1 MRRKFSLFLMISIVL
16 VFVTSCGNAN
26 KTKKYSVG
34 GGSVGGNFYLM
45 GGGVANTL
53 NNYIND
59 KYVYSAETTGGSS
72 ANLVMLQDGNAEF
85 GIYMTAS
92 IAEAIEGKAKWT
104 DGKSFDKLRGG
115 IALYPSWLTIY
126 TLKSSGITKLE
137 DLNGKVVGLGSKGMA
152 MDSVF
157 REFLEKRGIKPS
169 QIHNDGHSATATAI
183 DNGIVDAAI
192 LFSYP
197 PFASISELEST
208 KDLAF
213 VELTEEEQKELV
225 DTYSFYT
232 ASDMPGGS
240 YKAAKDDIRSIS
252 EWNMLVTS
260 KDVPEEDVYI
270 AVKILLEHQEDMI
283 AVHGSAK
290 YMTAENILNYNIPLH
305 TGVIKYLEEKEID
318 IPEELL
324 PEEYN
329 KNK

>member
-1 MRRKFSLFLMISIVL
+1 MKRKCSLFLLVVL
-16 VFVTSCGNAN
+16 LLFSVTSCGKSSN
-26 KTKKYSVG
+26 TKKYSVG

-59 KYVYSAETTGGSS
+59 KYIYSAETTGGSS

-85 GIYMTAS
+85 GISMTAS

-115 IALYPSWLTIY
+115 LALYPSWLTIY
-126 TLKSSGITKLE
+126 TLKSSGIETLD

-157 REFLEKRGIKPS
+157 REFFESRGIKPS

-183 DNGIVDAAI
+183 DNGIVDAAV

-208 KDLAF
+208 KDLNF
-213 VELTEEEQKELV
+213 VELSEEEQKELV

-240 YKAAKDDIRSIS
+240 YKAAKDDIRSVS

-260 KDVPEEDVYI
+260 VDVPEEDVYI
-270 AVKILLEHQEDMI
+270 AVKTLLEHQDDML

-290 YMTAENILNYNIPLH
+290 YMTPENILNYNIPLH
-305 TGVIKYLEEKEID
+305 LGVIKYLEELGIE

-329 KNK
+329 KK